1 MVVICP
7 KCKVKLKIPDE
18 RIAPVGSR
26 FKCPKCST
34 VMIVKRRLPGPAP
47 LSDKKILVAHED
59 TTIVERIKDIL
70 SQAGYEIITASNGI
84 DAMVTATKER
94 PFLSLLSVSLPKIYG
109 FEVCKRL
116 KERPE
121 LKDIKVILLASIY
134 SSARYRRPPENLY
147 GADGYLEEHEINTQL
162 LERINV
168 LKVTGGKVEESVRQ
182 AYETKEKLLEEP
194 QPESRPSAPEI
205 KAAAP
210 SDMIEKAR
218 RLARTI
224 ISDIYL
230 YSRAK
235 FDEAIKND
243 NFFTVFDNE
252 IKEGMK
258 LYKSRIPEEVRATGD
273 YFKEAIDNFIEKKKM
288 ELSNQ

>member
-7 KCKVKLKIPDE
+7 KCKVRLKITDE
-18 RIAPVGSR
+18 RIAPGGSG

-34 VMIVKRRLPGPAP
+34 VMLVKPKPPGPVP
-47 LSDKKILVAHED
+47 LNEKKVLVAHED
-59 TTIVERIKDIL
+59 GSIIERIKYVL
-70 SQAGYEIITASNGI
+70 SQTDYDIITAMNGI
-84 DAMVTATKER
+84 DAMVSATKER
-94 PFLSLLSVSLPKIYG
+94 PSLVIVSVSLPKIYG

-121 LKDIKVILLASIY
+121 LKDIKVILIASIY
-134 SSARYRRPPENLY
+134 SRARYKRPPENLY
-147 GADGYLEEHEINTQL
+147 GADGYLEEHEIETQL
-162 LERINV
+162 LDRIKS
-168 LKVTGGKVEESVRQ
+168 LKAVKGVPEEDEKTEKTIIESQGPAIESQTTKV
-182 AYETKEKLLEEP
+182 
-194 QPESRPSAPEI
+194 QP
-205 KAAAP
+205 
-210 SDMIEKAR
+210 DMVEKAR

-243 NFFTVFDNE
+243 NFFTAFENE

-258 LYKSRIPEEVRATGD
+258 LYKNRIPEDIRAMGD
-273 YFKEAIDNFIEKKKM
+273 YFKEAIENFIEKKKK
-288 ELSNQ
+288 ELSQ

>member
-7 KCKVKLKIPDE
+7 KCKVRLKIPDE
-18 RIAPVGSR
+18 RIAPEGSR

-34 VMIVKRRLPGPAP
+34 VMLVKRRVPGPMP
-47 LSDKKILVAHED
+47 LNEKLVLVAHED
-59 TTIVERIKDIL
+59 VSIVERIKNVL
-70 SQAGYEIITASNGI
+70 SQADYDVITATNGI
-84 DAMVTATKER
+84 DAMVSATKER
-94 PFLSLLSVSLPKIYG
+94 PYLVIVSVSLPKIYG

-121 LKDIKVILLASIY
+121 LKDIKVILIASIY
-134 SSARYRRPPENLY
+134 SSTRYKRPPENLY
-147 GADGYLEEHEINTQL
+147 GADGYLEEHEIESQL
-162 LERINV
+162 LDKINRLKGVIERP
-168 LKVTGGKVEESVRQ
+168 EE
-182 AYETKEKLLEEP
+182 KERLEEAETESQ
-194 QPESRPSAPEI
+194 QPGPRVQP
-205 KAAAP
+205 AAQP
-210 SDMIEKAR
+210 DKIEKAR

-243 NFFTVFDNE
+243 NFFTAFENE

-258 LYKSRIPEEVRATGD
+258 LYNSRIPEDVRATGD
-273 YFKEAIDNFIEKKKM
+273 YFREAIENFIEKKKR
-288 ELSNQ
+288 ELSQ

>member
-7 KCKVKLKIPDE
+7 KCKVRLKIPDE
-18 RIAPVGSR
+18 KITSEGNR

-34 VMIVKRRLPGPAP
+34 VMIVNRRPPEPAP
-47 LSDKKILVAHED
+47 LNNKKILVAHED
-59 TTIVERIKDIL
+59 TTIVERIKDVL
-70 SQAGYEIITASNGI
+70 SQGGYEIITASNGI

-109 FEVCKRL
+109 FEICKRL

-134 SSARYRRPPENLY
+134 NSARYRRPPENLY

-162 LERINV
+162 LERINR
-168 LKVTGGKVEESVRQ
+168 LKGIGEKVEESVRQ
-182 AYETKEKLLEEP
+182 TYDTKEKLLEEP
-194 QPESRPSAPEI
+194 QPESSPSAPEI
-205 KAAAP
+205 KTTAP

-235 FDEAIKND
+235 FDEAVKND
-243 NFFTVFDNE
+243 NFFTVFDSE
-252 IKEGMK
+252 LKEGLK
-258 LYKSRIPEEVRATGD
+258 LYKSRIPEEVRVTGD
-273 YFKEAIDNFIEKKKM
+273 YFKEAIDNFIEKKKA
-288 ELSNQ
+288 ELSN